1 MSFCKNLFLFSYL
14 HDKKCLSM
22 DINFVLM
29 HSSMCFTYVQYIL
42 LLNLFIY
49 YLTKSDMFRRILKTN
64 QDLFQFYVI
73 ILTFLLYEWYS
84 FKTTTTVIV
93 TK

>member
-1 MSFCKNLFLFSYL
+1 
-14 HDKKCLSM
+14 M